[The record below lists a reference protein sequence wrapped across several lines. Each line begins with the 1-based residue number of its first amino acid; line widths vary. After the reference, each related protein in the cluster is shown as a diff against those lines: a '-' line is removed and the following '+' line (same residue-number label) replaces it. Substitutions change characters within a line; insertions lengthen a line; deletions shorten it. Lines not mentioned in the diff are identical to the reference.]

1 MKQERASGTF
11 STAARRCRRYMIIQ
25 ICLFVCVLSAQ
36 FTNQYSLTD
45 LFVWSCVLIN
55 FVFIVICRKTGGR
68 PPCPV
73 FAALFLTLG
82 ADTLLVLLDTQYL
95 CGVILFCCVQVSY
108 ALYLEGRR
116 KQYLW
121 SDTDFGGRGHVHSGP
136 AIRVIVP
143 AAAILL
149 LLGCGML
156 SPLSGAAVF
165 SYSRLLLNTVLA
177 FLAAKKSRSQN
188 DRLFAIGLLLFLGC
202 DTCVGI
208 RNSLLPA
215 GIRDAA
221 YMLNWI
227 FYVPS
232 QFLITLSFLR
242 EYTPSSST

>member
-73 FAALFLTLG
+73 FAALFLTLC

-116 KQYLW
+116 KQCM
-121 SDTDFGGRGHVHSGP
+121 
-136 AIRVIVP
+136 IVP